1 MRIYSNDKRGQN
13 TLDRMKITISMPG
26 NEKFGII
33 SRFEKPTVYNAPY
46 PYDHEFCEA
55 QIDFEDS
62 YEIEMM
68 IGALRKLHEAVVANA
83 GKFVISDEKLQK
95 YFKSEEK

>member
-33 SRFEKPTVYNAPY
+33 SRFEKPTVYNALY
-46 PYDHEFCEA
+46 PYDYEFCEA
-55 QIDFEDS
+55 LIDF
-62 YEIEMM
+62 
-68 IGALRKLHEAVVANA
+68 GALRKLHEAVVASA
-83 GKFVISDEKLQK
+83 GKFVIS
-95 YFKSEEK
+95 SEEK